1 MSGEAGGSLEVGGM
15 GSLKCYQF
23 KGLSK
28 KEASIA
34 YACKAK
40 LSNVQQLQ
48 SNSELCLDI
57 PGHLPWIVIDIEN
70 DSTAFMI
77 EIATSGLDTYEYFNV
92 DDQRKL
98 SKSVVRMGGNT
109 NTSFDEQEDD
119 NDGNDQLEEEEQE
132 IKMASTES
140 LDSDED
146 GLFDCWGG
154 DSDDDEEE
162 ANDNAHDEED
172 NNEGNDEDDLK
183 RRDRVQFDLTR
194 AADANKSYIRYKFR
208 VPSSNDNEKAMWIAA
223 FKRVGRLSDES
234 KKRKKLF
241 GATTAVVNL
250 TTSAGHRNSR
260 MRSGNSSSLGIVDED
275 AEESK
280 DKEYR
285 VRPTYAYQHRWMT
298 TSELTAEMNASSAV
312 MHDTR
317 LSPTVATSRE
327 IGVLKVE
334 VLQCLG
340 LPKLKGKD
348 PNAVVYLV
356 CGSYAFTTD
365 VITQCQSPMWL
376 RNMRRAC
383 ALPIYHGCE

>member
-1 MSGEAGGSLEVGGM
+1 MQYCVFDMSGEAGGSLEVGGM

-23 KGLSK
+23 KGLTK
-28 KEASIA
+28 KEALIA
-34 YACKAK
+34 YSSQAK
-40 LSNVQQLQ
+40 LSNVQTLQ

-98 SKSVVRMGGNT
+98 SKSVMRMGGNT
-109 NTSFDEQEDD
+109 NTSFDENEED
-119 NDGNDQLEEEEQE
+119 NDGNDLPEEEEQG

-154 DSDDDEEE
+154 DSDDDDDEV
-162 ANDNAHDEED
+162 ADDNAHDEED
-172 NNEGNDEDDLK
+172 DNGGNDEDDLK

-194 AADANKSYIRYKFR
+194 AADANKSYVRYKFR

-275 AEESK
+275 VAESK

-340 LPKLKGKD
+340 LPNLS
-348 PNAVVYLV
+348 AV
-356 CGSYAFTTD
+356 
-365 VITQCQSPMWL
+365 
-376 RNMRRAC
+376 
-383 ALPIYHGCE
+383 

>member
-23 KGLSK
+23 KGLTK

-40 LSNVQQLQ
+40 LSNIQQLQ

-70 DSTAFMI
+70 DSTAFMV

-92 DDQRKL
+92 
-98 SKSVVRMGGNT
+98 GA
-109 NTSFDEQEDD
+109 SFDGDNEDD
-119 NDGNDQLEEEEQE
+119 DGNDHPEEEEQG

-162 ANDNAHDEED
+162 ADDNAHDEED
-172 NNEGNDEDDLK
+172 DNEGNDEDDLK

-260 MRSGNSSSLGIVDED
+260 MRSGNSSSLGIADDD

-298 TSELTAEMNASSAV
+298 TSELTVEMNASSAV
-312 MHDTR
+312 IHDTR

-365 VITQCQSPMWL
+365 VITQCQNPMWL